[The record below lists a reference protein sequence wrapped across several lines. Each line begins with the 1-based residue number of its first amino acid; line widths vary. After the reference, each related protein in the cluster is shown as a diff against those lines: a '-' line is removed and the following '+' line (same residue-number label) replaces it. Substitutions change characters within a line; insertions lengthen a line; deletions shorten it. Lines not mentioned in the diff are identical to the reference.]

1 MFDFAKSILK
11 HQLVA
16 FDFSFQCLKGTG
28 WLNKLTENFLLES
41 QGSFINVKILM
52 YHPVI
57 LDLLQG
63 FFLFSQIISQII
75 LGNVNSKLQKNE
87 QISFCYTGKQTL
99 PYKSSAKEVSF
110 ESSQSR
116 ILSADSDSRIH
127 YMLQHLIQGV
137 EAKGV
142 KWNR

>member
-87 QISFCYTGKQTL
+87 TNFILLYWKTNASIQKFC
-99 PYKSSAKEVSF
+99 
-110 ESSQSR
+110 
-116 ILSADSDSRIH
+116 
-127 YMLQHLIQGV
+127 
-137 EAKGV
+137 
-142 KWNR
+142 